1 MKTNLTKSD
10 FKKIASDINEI
21 DTDTIL
27 IITDLNVW
35 SLYHKELD
43 LENRLD
49 NKRIVVWKAPE
60 GEKVKEFSEYQSC
73 LEFFLAKGVHRNCH
87 LIAFG
92 GGATSDFA
100 GFVAS
105 TLLRGISWSIIPTTM
120 LAMIDAAIGGKVAIN
135 TGEGKNLVGS
145 FHLPQNV
152 WLNTDVLKTLPELEL
167 RSGRG
172 ELLKYAFLNKEIF
185 EEINLENNDINK
197 IIELCS
203 QYKLKITEEDF
214 KESGDRKLL
223 NLGHSF
229 GHVIERVYH
238 MCHGEAVMWG
248 MVLLFK
254 IFKRDDL
261 LQSLQSIK
269 LLMGWTDVEP
279 PWRHR
284 HFPTE
289 EIMTYLQRDKK
300 ATSSDSIDL
309 ILVESPGF
317 PLIKNFKFSEI
328 QELIEKAEDDL
339 KTYCLEA

>member
-1 MKTNLTKSD
+1 MKTNLVKAD
-10 FKKIASDINEI
+10 FKKIVSDIDKI

-27 IITDLNVW
+27 VITDLNVW

-43 LENRLD
+43 LENNL
-49 NKRIVVWKAPE
+49 NGKKVIVWKAPE

-87 LIAFG
+87 LVALG

-120 LAMIDAAIGGKVAIN
+120 LSMIDASIGGKVAIN

-145 FHLPQNV
+145 FHLPHNV
-152 WLNTDVLKTLPELEL
+152 WLNTVVLKTLPEEEL

-172 ELLKYAFLNKEIF
+172 ELLKYAFLNKDIF
-185 EEINLENNDINK
+185 NEINSDDSDLDK
-197 IIELCS
+197 VIELCS

-214 KESGDRKLL
+214 KETGNRKIL

-229 GHVIERVYH
+229 GHVLERVYH
-238 MCHGEAVMWG
+238 LCHGEAVMWG
-248 MVLLFK
+248 MVLIFK
-254 IFKRDDL
+254 ILDRRDL
-261 LQSLQSIK
+261 LNSLQQLKI
-269 LLMGWTDVEP
+269 LLNWGEVEP

-289 EIMTYLQRDKK
+289 DIMVYLQRDKK
-300 ATSSDSIDL
+300 TTSSGAIDL
-309 ILVESPGF
+309 ILIDNPGE
-317 PLIKNFKFSEI
+317 PLIKSFKFSEV
-328 QELIEKAEDDL
+328 QALLEKAEDEL
-339 KTYCLEA
+339 KTFCL